1 MLLTPHSNTSIE
13 RLFSLVNKNKSTV
26 RTNQNNSDRHR
37 LDIERS
43 LSLILVVKRDHPE
56 SVSSYLDYRTDDKL
70 LHAAKKAT
78 VNYNNRVTEPGT
90 ISQGTIVLFRS
101 FLMKKF
107 KKQKKIIAFL

>member
-13 RLFSLVNKNKSTV
+13 RLFSLVNKNKSK
-26 RTNQNNSDRHR
+26 NSDRHI

-43 LSLILVVKRDHPE
+43 LLLILVVKRDHPE

-70 LHAAKKAT
+70 LHAAKKTT
-78 VNYNNRVTEPGT
+78 VNYKNRVTEPET

-107 KKQKKIIAFL
+107 